1 MRTVLSTLGVI
12 LLIQG
17 AVMIVLRRLG
27 ILHIFPLAGSLTM
40 LVGYLLWRLSRRLG
54 SP

>member
-1 MRTVLSTLGVI
+1 MRTVLSTLGVL

-17 AVMIVLRRLG
+17 AATIILRRLG
-27 ILHIFPLAGSLTM
+27 VIHVFPLAGSLMM
-40 LVGYLLWRLSRRLG
+40 LIGYILWRLSRSLG